1 MFIFL
6 DFAHKTNIRGQN
18 QVFKSFLLYF
28 DLE

>member
-6 DFAHKTNIRGQN
+6 DFAHKTNIWGQN